1 MRRIW
6 VAHDNRNRRRSDQ
19 LPIPIKPEP
28 MFALQAVGQHRAPEA
43 KMNTVP
49 EKQNGSTDTETSGGL
64 KGVGGYGEREG
75 G

>member
-1 MRRIW
+1 
-6 VAHDNRNRRRSDQ
+6 
-19 LPIPIKPEP
+19 

-43 KMNTVP
+43 KMNTVA